1 MRSKDKEKATAH
13 RRDLVELIVSHVG
26 SFPDQT
32 NAEIAASLGL
42 ESSFEGGQRN
52 YLSFSLLC
60 DAVADGRLVRKKV
73 GRNIR
78 YQVTEFLED

>member
-1 MRSKDKEKATAH
+1 MDLNFKEKATAH
-13 RRDLVELIVSHVG
+13 RRELVELIVSYVKNHPG
-26 SFPDQT
+26 LT
-32 NAEIAASLGL
+32 NADIAIALDL

-60 DAVADGRLVRKKV
+60 DAIADKRLVREKS

-78 YQVTEFLED
+78 YRAT